1 MKLKQIKVKDIKDYN
16 YHLKESIAWKAFS
29 GTLFVLSS
37 FI

>member
-1 MKLKQIKVKDIKDYN
+1 MKLTQNKVKDIEDYN

-29 GTLFVLSS
+29 GILRVLSS